1 MPGPKRQ
8 PRHLRLLRG
17 TLQPCRDVESAG
29 LPPVG
34 QVPPAPSWMTNLE
47 AQKEWNR
54 LARVM
59 VANKLLSS
67 GNASLLAHAVMLGAR
82 LSEVWQSGATPS
94 AAQVTVYRRLLGDLG
109 LTNMADVAPRGG
121 PNRFLDFKRR

>member
-17 TLQPCRDVESAG
+17 TLQPCRDLESTG

-34 QVPPAPSWMTNLE
+34 EVPSAPTWMTNLD
-47 AQKEWNR
+47 ARKEWDR

-59 VANKLLSS
+59 VANKLLSA

-82 LSEVWQSGATPS
+82 LSEAWKSGATPS

-109 LTNMADVAPRGG
+109 LTNMADVAPRAG

>member
-17 TLQPCRDVESAG
+17 TLQPCRDLESTG

-34 QVPPAPSWMTNLE
+34 EVPSAPTWMTNLD
-47 AQKEWNR
+47 ARKEWDR

-59 VANKLLSS
+59 VANKLLSA
-67 GNASLLAHAVMLGAR
+67 GR
-82 LSEVWQSGATPS
+82 KSGATPS

-109 LTNMADVAPRGG
+109 LTNMADVAPRAG